1 MESEGRADGLQGFGT
16 LLRRHRLA
24 AGLSQEALAE
34 RARMS
39 VEGISALE
47 RSFRRTPQRETVALL
62 AGALALD
69 GEQRQAFEE
78 AAAGLP
84 SSRRGVGSVTVGPW
98 PSSSAAILPPA
109 LTAFVGREEELVK
122 LGAALSQ
129 GNIAAVYGLGG
140 VGKSSVAR
148 EYAWRSRGQYSVTCW
163 LNAQTE
169 DSIIDGLI
177 GLGVTFVN
185 DLDQRADRR
194 AAARHVVDTLLSGF
208 DKPVLLVFDN
218 LEEERHLRAWLPRTG
233 ARALVTSRNA
243 AWGAHITAIPLHVW
257 SIETGADYLQRESRR
272 NDLTDVDGHAIVEAL
287 GGLPLA
293 LAHAAASLSGMRMLT
308 PGRYLEHI
316 GAHLSKAPYGVEY
329 PQSVFATFKATI
341 AQAEHE
347 AAGAAATL
355 CLAASFAPDD
365 IPDELFRQPL
375 ENYVA
380 GSPPVLSQETALDL
394 HSVVADDVRLDEA
407 LGALD
412 RLSLLVFSEG
422 ARTYRI
428 HRLVQLA
435 SLDLVAAAA
444 QAWREC
450 AAAVVNAAFPGPEF
464 AEWSQCARLLPHARV
479 AVDALPSDT
488 GFLPAGRLAHRCAV
502 YLKERAEY
510 GAAKV
515 LQTRAH
521 AIQEKALGPDHPEVA
536 ACLNQLALLYW
547 GQSRDCGEAEVLYMR
562 ALATWEKSLGPDHPC
577 VAIGLN
583 NLAIVYCDQGRYG
596 EAEQLLARSLAIIE
610 KEMGPDHPKVALA
623 LSNLTRVY
631 GEQGRYPEA
640 ERQSRR
646 ALAIQEKAIRS
657 DHPEFAKCL
666 NNLAEVV
673 RGQGRNKEVELL
685 CTRALAILENALGV
699 GHPEIGHVLNNL
711 AKAYSA
717 EGRGAEAERLL
728 LRALEIREK
737 SLAPDHP
744 HIAASLCDLAD
755 LYDEQGRDQ
764 GAKPLYARALAI
776 REGALGPEHPETK
789 KAREKLKN
797 LESR

>member
-1 MESEGRADGLQGFGT
+1 MESEGRADKWPGFGT

-47 RSFRRTPQRETVALL
+47 RGFRRTPQRETVALL

-69 GEQRQAFEE
+69 GEQRQAFEA
-78 AAAGLP
+78 AAAGP
-84 SSRRGVGSVTVGPW
+84 TSSRRGVGSVTVGPW
-98 PSSSAAILPPA
+98 PSSGAAILPAA
-109 LTAFVGREEELVK
+109 LTTFVGREEELVK
-122 LGAALSQ
+122 LAAAFAH

-148 EYAWRSRGQYSVTCW
+148 EYAWRSGERYSVTWW

-169 DSIIDGLI
+169 DGIIDGLI

-233 ARALVTSRNA
+233 THALVTSRNA
-243 AWGAHITAIPLHVW
+243 AWRADVTAIPLHTW

-272 NDLTDVDGHAIVEAL
+272 SDLADADGHAIVEAL

-293 LAHAAASLSGMRMLT
+293 LAHAAASLRGMRMLT
-308 PGRYLEHI
+308 PGRYLERI
-316 GAHLSKAPYGVEY
+316 GAHLSKAPHGVEY
-329 PQSVFATFKATI
+329 PQSVFATVKTTI

-355 CLAASFAPDD
+355 CLAASFATDD

-380 GSPPVLSQETALDL
+380 GSSPILSHETALDL
-394 HSVVADDVRLDEA
+394 RSVVADDVRLDEA

-412 RLSLLVFSEG
+412 RLSLLVFSGG

-435 SLDLVAAAA
+435 ARDLVAATAE
-444 QAWREC
+444 AWREC
-450 AAAVVNAAFPGPEF
+450 AATVVGAAFPVPEF

-488 GFLPAGRLAHRCAV
+488 AFLPAGRLAHLCAA
-502 YLKERAEY
+502 YLKDRADY
-510 GAAKV
+510 GAARLLQARSQAV
-515 LQTRAH
+515 L
-521 AIQEKALGPDHPEVA
+521 EKALGPAHPEVA
-536 ACLNQLALLYW
+536 NCLNSLALICW
-547 GQSRDCGEAEVLYMR
+547 AEKRDCGEAEALYSR
-562 ALATWEKSLGPDHPC
+562 ALAAWEKSLGPDHPQ

-596 EAEQLLARSLAIIE
+596 EAEQLLTRSLAIIE
-610 KEMGPDHPKVALA
+610 KELGQEHPKVAKA

-631 GEQGRYPEA
+631 GEQGRYAEA
-640 ERQSRR
+640 ERQGRR
-646 ALAIQEKAIRS
+646 ALAIQEKAIGS
-657 DHPEFAKCL
+657 DDPDVAICL
-666 NNLAEVV
+666 DNLAEVV
-673 RGQGRNKEVELL
+673 REQGRNKEAELL
-685 CTRALAILENALGV
+685 CTRALAIFENALGAD
-699 GHPEIGHVLNNL
+699 HPGLGDVLRNL
-711 AKAYSA
+711 AKAHSA
-717 EGRGAEAERLL
+717 QGRGAEAERLL

-755 LYDEQGRDQ
+755 LYHEQDRDQ
-764 GAKPLYARALAI
+764 DAMPLYVRALAI
-776 REGALGPEHPETK
+776 REKALGAEHPETNT
-789 KAREKLKN
+789 AREKLKN
-797 LESR
+797 IQSK